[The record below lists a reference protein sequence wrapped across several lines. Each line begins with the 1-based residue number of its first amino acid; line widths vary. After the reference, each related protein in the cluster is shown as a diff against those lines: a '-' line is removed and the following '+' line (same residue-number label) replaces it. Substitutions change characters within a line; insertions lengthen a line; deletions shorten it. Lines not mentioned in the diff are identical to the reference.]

1 MKTLN
6 TQNSAT
12 HASKNE
18 GGIIHEIINLND
30 AITNSVESVLGVRIA
45 KKTKRLNQ
53 AAPLFRCPTPCRK
66 TKTLNNAIAAAA
78 NMATATACRIW
89 LQNHIQKANNP
100 PDTTDYM
107 TNNEKH
113 NTML

>member
-1 MKTLN
+1 MHETMKTLN

-45 KKTKRLNQ
+45 NTWTQ
-53 AAPLFRCPTPCRK
+53 RK
-66 TKTLNNAIAAAA
+66 
-78 NMATATACRIW
+78 
-89 LQNHIQKANNP
+89 P
-100 PDTTDYM
+100 SD
-107 TNNEKH
+107 
-113 NTML
+113 